1 MKTTRTRFHLKGGK
15 VVDFSSEE
23 VEKMDSLYYIITPK
37 GEDDMRSEIR
47 IPHTSILMIEV
58 HKEESKEHRRVSG

>member
-1 MKTTRTRFHLKGGK
+1 MTTTTRFHLKGGK

-23 VEKMDSLYYIITPK
+23 VGKMDSLYYIITPK
-37 GEDDMRSEIR
+37 KEGELRSEIR

-58 HKEESKEHRRVSG
+58 YKEKSKEHRRVSG